1 MKSLASAF
9 ETRTDIATIIPRII
23 FPGLSRQM
31 RFTFINAEFIA
42 DRIPY
47 DLGGR
52 KNKRLSGGF

>member
-9 ETRTDIATIIPRII
+9 ETRTDIATIIPRIT

-47 DLGGR
+47 DLGR